1 MQVQYMYSH
10 VLYCDCWDSVYAT
23 ALPDQCNQIAWSVQ
37 PDCLIIRTGTVNQDL
52 YSIESL
58 LVNEITGMNSTYSYS
73 LQTTVRTCNVK
84 TLNWIELKVLWYH
97 PDTPWHIILNPDT
110 SWHVPTHKSWH
121 MWLFFKLFTYRY
133 CIAIIGSLLCVQPH
147 YLISATT
154 FAWSYVLGFRFD
166 RDSRGPYSTVHEGGR
181 SL

>member
-1 MQVQYMYSH
+1 MRAFWTSTVPDKWKSCQVYHRAGGSSIPP
-10 VLYCDCWDSVYAT
+10 VTVSVKT
-23 ALPDQCNQIAWSVQ
+23 P
-37 PDCLIIRTGTVNQDL
+37 
-52 YSIESL
+52 L
-58 LVNEITGMNSTYSYS
+58 LLNEITEMNSTYSYS

-133 CIAIIGSLLCVQPH
+133 CIVIIGSLLCVQPH

-154 FAWSYVLGFRFD
+154 FAWSYVLGFRFH
-166 RDSRGPYSTVHEGGR
+166 RDSRGPYSTVHVMCIA
-181 SL
+181 SWVLD